1 MTSSNPTTLE
11 WPPRYIEQQNTLRL
25 NDGQTTVHMKSPS
38 LGPGLSSDGVLP
50 PIQAERS
57 ADVKS
62 PRRWNE
68 GSGAG
73 LVFCGQGFSFQLP
86 SFGAQA
92 PVGRQTAGAT
102 K

>member
-50 PIQAERS
+50 PIQAECAAGVNDR
-57 ADVKS
+57 ACGMTVG
-62 PRRWNE
+62 PAVPHLRIAR
-68 GSGAG
+68 GATLQRPG
-73 LVFCGQGFSFQLP
+73 W
-86 SFGAQA
+86 
-92 PVGRQTAGAT
+92 AGAHLLVQ
-102 K
+102 